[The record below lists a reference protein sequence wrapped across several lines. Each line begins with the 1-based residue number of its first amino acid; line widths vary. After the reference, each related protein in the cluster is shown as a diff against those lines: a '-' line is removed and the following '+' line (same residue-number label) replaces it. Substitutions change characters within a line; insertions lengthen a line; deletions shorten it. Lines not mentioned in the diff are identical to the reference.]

1 MKPKGA
7 TGPERNIILF
17 ETVFQVVIFSLATS
31 YVHTKSTTGPEKK
44 YFLKGRTSAF
54 VISK

>member
-7 TGPERNIILF
+7 TGSEKNKLLF
-17 ETVFQVVIFSLATS
+17 ETVFQIVIFSLATS
-31 YVHTKSTTGPEKK
+31 FVHTESITGPEKK

>member
-7 TGPERNIILF
+7 TGSEKNKLLF
-17 ETVFQVVIFSLATS
+17 ETVFQIVIFSLATS
-31 YVHTKSTTGPEKK
+31 FVHTESITGPEKISL
-44 YFLKGRTSAF
+44 LKGRASTF